1 MVLQRNILTNA
12 TKQALKRGETVV
24 GSMSGV
30 VGCPEALQFF
40 ALAGFDY
47 VIIDSEHSPYD
58 ISDLRRLVAMA
69 RLSGITPF
77 IRVPDAQYHLIARSL
92 DTGALGVMVPRVET
106 KQTVEEVV
114 AAVKYPPVGRRGCGG
129 IDVQNDFL
137 PITIPEHIARANEE
151 TLIIIQIES
160 RVALERVEEL
170 VSVPGV
176 DVALVGPADLSVSL
190 GIPGQF
196 RDEAFIQGV
205 TRVIEA
211 CQKAGVAAGTHVP
224 DFETV
229 EFWAKRGMRF
239 LTCSTDLALLKEG
252 IDQLGCR
259 LVALRSERNG

>member
-1 MVLQRNILTNA
+1 MRDQTELFGNDTKKALQR
-12 TKQALKRGETVV
+12 GERVV
-24 GSMSGV
+24 GTMSSV
-30 VGCPEALQFF
+30 LGCPEALQFF
-40 ALAGFDY
+40 ALSGFDY

-58 ISDLRRLVAMA
+58 ISTLRHMVSVA

-106 KQTVEEVV
+106 KKTVEEIV
-114 AAVKYPPVGRRGCGG
+114 AAVKYPPVGRRGCGAV
-129 IDVQNDFL
+129 DLQNDFL
-137 PITIPEHIARANEE
+137 PITVPEHIARANEE

-160 RVALERVEEL
+160 RAALECIDEL

-176 DVALVGPADLSVSL
+176 DVALIGPVDFSISL

-196 RDEAFIQGV
+196 QHETFIRSV

-211 CQKAGVAAGTHVP
+211 CQKAEIAAGTHVP

-229 EFWAKRGMRF
+229 RFWAERGMRC
-239 LTCSTDLALLKEG
+239 LTCSADIGLLRSAIE
-252 IDQLGCR
+252 QLGQK
-259 LVALRSERNG
+259 LVTLKGAAGL